1 LLGTDSDSDPEERVS
16 IFHTSNRNRGIND
29 GVFVQFRQAYSVLRI
44 AKKKPRIN
52 CKGVMQISEV
62 QAASGEVSFR
72 AEGNRIFVK
81 GEIAATSSRDFI
93 AAFFELVHNMVLGEN
108 LTEVHIDVTDLLF
121 LNSSGIKEFLSWI
134 LRRNRLAPGKKYR
147 MNFIYDPTV
156 TWQPIT
162 LARLRDLDRDAI
174 MLTPIGA
181 TQPIEV
187 ATVHAS

>member
-1 LLGTDSDSDPEERVS
+1 
-16 IFHTSNRNRGIND
+16 
-29 GVFVQFRQAYSVLRI
+29 
-44 AKKKPRIN
+44 
-52 CKGVMQISEV
+52 MQISEV

-81 GEIAATSSRDFI
+81 GEIDATSSRDFI

-108 LTEVHIDVTDLLF
+108 LTEVHIDVTELLF

-134 LRRNRLAPGKKYR
+134 LRRNRLTPGKKYR

-187 ATVHAS
+187 GTVHAS